1 MTGETSEGRRPDA
14 AGFVIAAALVALAL
28 LIAWDAG
35 NLGAA
40 STYSPIGPS
49 AAVYAVAT
57 GLAVLG
63 LATAVVA
70 WRGGMPEREPFEL
83 MPVLLILGGVA
94 ALTAAIYYGGGFIV
108 GTTVMFVATSRAL
121 GHRRVF
127 LDLAI
132 GFSLSLTIY
141 LVFTKLLSL
150 SLPQGPLE
158 RLF

>member
-1 MTGETSEGRRPDA
+1 MTGETSGDRHPDV
-14 AGFVIAAALVALAL
+14 AGFVIAAGLLALAL

-40 STYSPIGPS
+40 STYSPVGPS
-49 AAVYAVAT
+49 AAAYAVAA

-63 LATAVVA
+63 LATAFAA
-70 WRGGMPEREPFEL
+70 WRDDLPERDAYDL
-83 MPVLLILGGVA
+83 AAVLLILGGVA
-94 ALTAAIYYGGGFIV
+94 GLAASIYFGGGFIL
-108 GTTVMFVATSRAL
+108 GTTVLFVATSRAL
-121 GHRRVF
+121 GHQRIF

-132 GFSLSLTIY
+132 GLALSFAVYVLFS
-141 LVFTKLLSL
+141 KLLSL

>member
-1 MTGETSEGRRPDA
+1 MTGETSEGRRLDA

-49 AAVYAVAT
+49 AAAYTVAT

-70 WRGGMPEREPFEL
+70 WRGGMPEREPFDL